1 MCIKFRSDWSTGSYE
16 KDLFSNSRS
25 KRCHQSFGERRKKVN
40 LSENVSRDG
49 VDQMVWNFYSFFINV
64 LTQCVSNFV
73 HIGLLDHIKIYVYLV
88 RVVRSAT
95 IATSAKVKKGQSFR
109 KRLSGLSG
117 PNSLKLSQFSHQCL
131 NSMPTKF
138 RFDWTTGSYKKI
150 HFSTS
155 FEALLS
161 QLWRKSKKGQSL
173 RSGSRDWVYQI
184 VWNFDTF
191 KINILTQCVFMLIF
205 VDKGLF
211 EHSCCQL
218 HYNVFRLRFI
228 GAAS

>member
-1 MCIKFRSDWSTGSYE
+1 MCTKFRSHWSTGSYE
-16 KDLFSNSRS
+16 THRFSKNRT
-25 KRCHQSFGERRKKVN
+25 KRYRHFGESRK
-40 LSENVSRDG
+40 
-49 VDQMVWNFYSFFINV
+49 Q
-64 LTQCVSNFV
+64 
-73 HIGLLDHIKIYVYLV
+73 
-88 RVVRSAT
+88 
-95 IATSAKVKKGQSFR
+95 VK
-109 KRLSGLSG
+109 GLSG

-131 NSMPTKF
+131 NSIPTKF

-150 HFSTS
+150 RFSTS

-205 VDKGLF
+205 VDKVLF

-218 HYNVFRLRFI
+218 HDNVFRLRFI
-228 GAAS
+228 GVASY